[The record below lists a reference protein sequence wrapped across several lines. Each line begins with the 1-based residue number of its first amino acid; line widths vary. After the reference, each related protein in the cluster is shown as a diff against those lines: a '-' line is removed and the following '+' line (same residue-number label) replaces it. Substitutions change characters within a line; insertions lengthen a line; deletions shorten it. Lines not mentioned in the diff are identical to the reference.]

1 MLPHAP
7 RLTAGPGERLAR
19 EPGQGL
25 TAAAISGVG
34 RAIGVLAVNHGAWVS
49 PSWGKGSG
57 GVSPTPRI
65 WVYMPPRLARL
76 LSGLLIGL
84 LISAVVG
91 VLLVLPAVLLIRL
104 FWGVWPTPGAWLWIG
119 GALAGQALMVALR
132 HAFTRRKGP
141 NSRPGT
147 HGSAPP

>member
-1 MLPHAP
+1 
-7 RLTAGPGERLAR
+7 
-19 EPGQGL
+19 
-25 TAAAISGVG
+25 
-34 RAIGVLAVNHGAWVS
+34 
-49 PSWGKGSG
+49 
-57 GVSPTPRI
+57 
-65 WVYMPPRLARL
+65 MPPRLARL